1 MQETVLAAFCAKN
14 FVVSLEKPKPIY
26 SWQRRIETNKLVPTA
41 PQICLAAKTKT
52 NIHDRFPG
60 KKGTK
65 TSAILIHIQL
75 KYKVKSF
82 KVFLIQFYCF

>member
-1 MQETVLAAFCAKN
+1 M
-14 FVVSLEKPKPIY
+14 
-26 SWQRRIETNKLVPTA
+26 
-41 PQICLAAKTKT
+41 

-65 TSAILIHIQL
+65 TLAILIHVQL
-75 KYKVKSF
+75 KYKVKFF

>member
-1 MQETVLAAFCAKN
+1 MAAFCAKN
-14 FVVSLEKPKPIY
+14 IVVSLEKPIY

-41 PQICLAAKTKT
+41 PQICPAAKTEM

-75 KYKVKSF
+75 KYKAESL
-82 KVFLIQFYCF
+82 KVFLIEKVEKVA